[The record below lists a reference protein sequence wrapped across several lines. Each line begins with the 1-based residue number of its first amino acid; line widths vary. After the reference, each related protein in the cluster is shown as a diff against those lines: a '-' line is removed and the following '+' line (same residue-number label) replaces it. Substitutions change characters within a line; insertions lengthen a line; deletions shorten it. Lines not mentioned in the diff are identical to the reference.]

1 MSARRGGAAAA
12 AACAAACALVALPSV
27 ARADG
32 TETDRQIAQSLFD
45 DGRALME
52 AHRYA
57 EACPKFADSQRLDP
71 GGGTLLNLALCH
83 ELEGKTATAWTEFRD
98 ALSLAQRDDRKD
110 RQELASLHIAALGP
124 KLMRLTVIVPEGVAA
139 REPEVTLDRSRL
151 PSAAWNTSIPV
162 DPGEHRIAVTARGL
176 TPWETSLAA
185 EEPGR
190 TYRVDVPPLDRDP
203 GCPPGSQRQGEA
215 CVSLPEPREVRGRS
229 TAFWLVLGGAGIS
242 LGTSAITGLM
252 ALSAN
257 KYVSDNC
264 SADRNF
270 CRVPDAADAATRAR
284 TYAWLST
291 ATLAVGVGGAL
302 VAFLLPLEKKSP
314 VTAGFDVRDGAAFA
328 TVAFSPGAW

>member
-1 MSARRGGAAAA
+1 V
-12 AACAAACALVALPSV
+12 CAAACALVALPSA

-52 AHRYA
+52 AHRYG

-83 ELEGKTATAWTEFRD
+83 ELEGKTATAWTEFRE
-98 ALSLAQRDDRKD
+98 ALSIAQRDDRKD

-124 KLMRLTVIVPEGVAA
+124 KLMRLTVVVPEGVAA

-162 DPGEHRIAVTARGL
+162 DPGEHRVAVTAAGL
-176 TPWETSLAA
+176 TAWETSLAA

-190 TYRVDVPPLDRDP
+190 TYRVDVPPLDRAP
-203 GCPPGSQRQGEA
+203 GCLPGSQRQGEA
-215 CVSLPEPREVRGRS
+215 CVSLPEPRVVRARS
-229 TAFWLVLGGAGIS
+229 TAFWLVLGGAGVS
-242 LGTSAITGLM
+242 VATSAITGLM

-264 SADRNF
+264 SVDRNF
-270 CRVPDAADAATRAR
+270 CRVPDAADAASRAR
-284 TYAWLST
+284 TYAWIST
-291 ATLAVGVGGAL
+291 ATLAVGAGGAIF
-302 VAFLLPLEKKSP
+302 AFLLPLEKKSP
-314 VTAGFDVRDGAAFA
+314 VTAGFSVHDGAAMA
-328 TVAFSPGAW
+328 TVALSPRAW